1 VGDVVAWVVSWVGGV
16 VVSDVALPW
25 EEGAV
30 DLEVV
35 AVDFALAVVS
45 ESIYVSRN
53 IIVAV

>member
-1 VGDVVAWVVSWVGGV
+1 MYWVVSWVGGV